1 MKNLNFET
9 QIAPKQAAQDALRIE
24 KFFIEA
30 DSFSSK
36 TIAYLQLKEPQR
48 EKVVSYNFSRACQ
61 KVAVY
66 TTSGSLYVFGDW
78 EIAAKAEPVIE
89 AAPDVPTYEESK
101 GTLHTKEFQF
111 KESLPDDIS

>member
-36 TIAYLQLKEPQR
+36 TIAYL
-48 EKVVSYNFSRACQ
+48 
-61 KVAVY
+61 
-66 TTSGSLYVFGDW
+66 
-78 EIAAKAEPVIE
+78 
-89 AAPDVPTYEESK
+89 
-101 GTLHTKEFQF
+101 
-111 KESLPDDIS
+111 